1 MKPPRRESIISVQTT
16 SRPSAKRIKMPEK
29 YEIISSLF
37 LNAIQA
43 ATIKKDPSNILVVT
57 DNLTNYHQDMQTLSH
72 LYTELPN
79 SQQDNFDY
87 AK

>member
-1 MKPPRRESIISVQTT
+1 
-16 SRPSAKRIKMPEK
+16 MPEE

-43 ATIKKDPSNILVVT
+43 ATIKKDPSNILVVI

-72 LYTELPN
+72 LCTELPN